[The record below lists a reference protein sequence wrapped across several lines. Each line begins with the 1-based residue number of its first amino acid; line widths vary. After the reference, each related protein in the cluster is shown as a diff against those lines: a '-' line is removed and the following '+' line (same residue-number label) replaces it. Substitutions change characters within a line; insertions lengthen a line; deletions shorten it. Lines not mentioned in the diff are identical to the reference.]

1 MFQQRQAPIANQD
14 VHILCGKQRRVGM
27 EVVINKIT
35 NAPELLSRLQ
45 EVGRCMELSSPSA
58 ADEVR
63 TACRALAHTT
73 EAESPEVAAAGL
85 DLATAA
91 EGVSDSAAPSLRL
104 HLSLQTLMARTQAAA
119 TSSQAGRIWAAAQN
133 LAELLLVIGK
143 FLDDAPEPTWAEEFP
158 PALCGLEA
166 VRREFGNFASVLG
179 WPTPPDQYGLDEV
192 SQALHSA
199 GQLIDPAPEAPLCQY
214 LAGTRLDLVRSTH
227 IAWIES
233 HDWAGEGPSPA
244 QVNGWYWNE
253 TMGGAALDGAK
264 VEEAAATAS
273 AVAKWMG
280 LDEVV
285 DYLRDPDQVAYY
297 GMMNVL
303 PATPIRRSLEDVD
316 AADRHLH
323 YGLARWYHRQLEA
336 SLEPIDALTGVLR

>member
-73 EAESPEVAAAGL
+73 EAESPEVAAA
-85 DLATAA
+85 

-133 LAELLLVIGK
+133 LAELLLG
-143 FLDDAPEPTWAEEFP
+143 D
-158 PALCGLEA
+158 
-166 VRREFGNFASVLG
+166 
-179 WPTPPDQYGLDEV
+179 
-192 SQALHSA
+192 
-199 GQLIDPAPEAPLCQY
+199 
-214 LAGTRLDLVRSTH
+214 
-227 IAWIES
+227 
-233 HDWAGEGPSPA
+233 
-244 QVNGWYWNE
+244 
-253 TMGGAALDGAK
+253 
-264 VEEAAATAS
+264 
-273 AVAKWMG
+273 
-280 LDEVV
+280 
-285 DYLRDPDQVAYY
+285 
-297 GMMNVL
+297 
-303 PATPIRRSLEDVD
+303 
-316 AADRHLH
+316 
-323 YGLARWYHRQLEA
+323 
-336 SLEPIDALTGVLR
+336 